1 MSEWIDPDLDFASH
15 YDREGDPDRDCERL
29 YLWHQAL
36 CSRPVDGVGP
46 FEIEVSHDWSY
57 GLMLRSPDGAA
68 FRLGSDAIIP
78 TWSTPGWT
86 YRFPPDLVA
95 EIQRDVD
102 GFLRVASTFGAY
114 VLFPR
119 NGLGQTGPTINQA
132 RGVHPQI
139 ADRFDLTLECIR
151 RHYLDPAME
160 SPLANRLNYYSD
172 FFELFGDF
180 DTYLRFF
187 LLDDLVTADRAS
199 VRSFLDGEAVTSFP
213 APAFV
218 VTPSEYTAYRVNSM
232 RFVQARNDR
241 IRRLRLSSRP
251 SSSAQTH

>member
-1 MSEWIDPDLDFASH
+1 
-15 YDREGDPDRDCERL
+15 
-29 YLWHQAL
+29 
-36 CSRPVDGVGP
+36 
-46 FEIEVSHDWSY
+46 
-57 GLMLRSPDGAA
+57 
-68 FRLGSDAIIP
+68 
-78 TWSTPGWT
+78 
-86 YRFPPDLVA
+86 
-95 EIQRDVD
+95 
-102 GFLRVASTFGAY
+102 
-114 VLFPR
+114 
-119 NGLGQTGPTINQA
+119 
-132 RGVHPQI
+132 
-139 ADRFDLTLECIR
+139 
-151 RHYLDPAME
+151 ME